1 LVLITFLNITDQNKT
16 TKKTKIMKKR
26 TLLLF
31 LAMLPFVAF
40 SQADNDPT
48 EGEPF
53 IKRTTLEAGITLATS
68 GDLTNISLN
77 GMQYWGFGR
86 KNRRFKVGAG
96 LRLNNYLGNDN
107 LEYITA
113 PAELTGDEANIDTVT
128 FTGTQISALN
138 AFIALRYDVTERW
151 GLEFNIDL
159 AGFSFGG
166 EKTGNL
172 TYNDQ
177 SEPLATNATPT
188 AGNLLLVGDNDI
200 GNLNSEFLLTYRYK
214 SNWRFKVGAMFNFNE
229 YSLGIVP
236 AAYTAA
242 NGTEIKEVQRY
253 RSKNMTFGVGVNYVF

>member
-1 LVLITFLNITDQNKT
+1 MT
-16 TKKTKIMKKR
+16 KR
-26 TLLLF
+26 TLLIL

-40 SQADNDPT
+40 SQTQTENDPT

-53 IKRTTLEAGITLATS
+53 IKRTTLEAGVTLATN
-68 GDLTNISLN
+68 GDLNNVSLN

-107 LEYITA
+107 LDYITA
-113 PAELTGDEANIDTVT
+113 PADLTGDEANIDSVS
-128 FTGTQISALN
+128 FTGTQVSALN
-138 AFIALRYDVTERW
+138 AFIALRYDITERW
-151 GLEFNIDL
+151 GVEFNIDL

-172 TYNDQ
+172 TYNDG
-177 SEPLATNATPT
+177 EILPTDATPT
-188 AGNLLLVGDNDI
+188 AGNLLLVGDNDL

-214 SNWRFKVGAMFNFNE
+214 SNWRFKAGAMFNFNE
-229 YSLGIVP
+229 YSLGVVP
-236 AAYTAA
+236 AAYTAS